1 MIGPLDME
9 ELDEGIPVPEVEPSV
24 PEVVIVEIE
33 DVPNNDLG
41 DKIVDDHVDDGDE
54 SDEVKDLRHLN
65 ERADR
70 LSKELK
76 QLNIDA
82 NEAKCSKIWKK
93 VQKMFLGFLVQ
104 KVGIFTQKTAKKWD
118 FLIEEICKVHL
129 DAESS
134 KHKYYRN
141 LVLSKLF

>member
-82 NEAKCSKIWKK
+82 NEAKCSKI
-93 VQKMFLGFLVQ
+93 
-104 KVGIFTQKTAKKWD
+104 
-118 FLIEEICKVHL
+118 
-129 DAESS
+129 
-134 KHKYYRN
+134 
-141 LVLSKLF
+141 